1 MLCDNLEGWEGV
13 GGRFKKEGTYVYLQ
27 LVHADMAQKAP
38 QYGKYP
44 AIKNKHKEGSSW
56 VARSYNMKMIHL
68 VNTPGLQKWT
78 VLSIHGGR
86 TFSLRSR
93 RQFLKVARHERKD
106 TCWLGKREMTDL
118 HTPWQSF
125 KSRFLSHAP
134 HVSHHLTHPGIEPAS
149 LASPALAGRFFTTE
163 PVGKPPYYTWS

>member
-1 MLCDNLEGWEGV
+1 
-13 GGRFKKEGTYVYLQ
+13 
-27 LVHADMAQKAP
+27 
-38 QYGKYP
+38 
-44 AIKNKHKEGSSW
+44 
-56 VARSYNMKMIHL
+56 MKMIHL

-118 HTPWQSF
+118 HTP
-125 KSRFLSHAP
+125 
-134 HVSHHLTHPGIEPAS
+134 
-149 LASPALAGRFFTTE
+149 
-163 PVGKPPYYTWS
+163 